1 MVYYNHCL
9 HEINSIGSEKIKEA
23 ESYKGGQLSTMPHH
37 SKTNILELTREQ
49 LVAWL
54 AGRDIA
60 AYRADQI
67 LKWVYL
73 RQIDSFDA
81 MTDLSKGIRGVLAQH
96 FVISRLETAKIE
108 TSKDGSQKYL
118 FKLSDG
124 KHIESVLIPE
134 RDHYTLCVSS
144 QVGCAQG
151 CLFCLTA
158 DGGFERNLS
167 RAEIIAQVRDI
178 KKELGDSRPLRN
190 IVFMGMGEPLA
201 NYTNL
206 TSALDTITNNDYGL
220 RFATR
225 RVTVS
230 TAGLVPRFSSLGR
243 DTKVNLA
250 ISLNVTDNH
259 TRSRLMPI
267 NRKYSLEDLLEACRK
282 YPLPAGRRITFEYIL
297 IDGINDTREDARR
310 LAKLLQP
317 IRCKINL
324 IPFNRHKG
332 CDYKRPPESVI
343 QAFFKILF
351 DKNYT
356 VIIRRSKGQDI
367 SAACGQLRARSLGQG
382 A

>member
-1 MVYYNHCL
+1 MTFL
-9 HEINSIGSEKIKEA
+9 KRKEN
-23 ESYKGGQLSTMPHH
+23 
-37 SKTNILELTREQ
+37 TNIIEFTRAQ

-54 AGRDIA
+54 TEQGIA
-60 AYRADQI
+60 LYRADQI
-67 LKWVYL
+67 LKWIYL
-73 RQIDSFDA
+73 RQADSFNL
-81 MTDLSKGIRGVLAQH
+81 MTDLSKDIRGLLAQH
-96 FVISRLETAKIE
+96 FVIGRLEVDKIE
-108 TSKDGSQKYL
+108 TSRDGSRKYL

-158 DGGFERNLS
+158 TGGFERNLT

-178 KKELGDSRPLRN
+178 KNELDDPEQLRN

-201 NYTNL
+201 NYKNL
-206 TSALDTITNNDYGL
+206 VSALDTLTDNDAGL
-220 RFATR
+220 CFATR
-225 RVTVS
+225 RITVS
-230 TAGLVPRFSSLGR
+230 TAGLVPKLAALGR

-250 ISLNVTDNH
+250 ISLNAIDND

-267 NRKYSLEDLLEACRK
+267 NRVYPLESLLKACRQ

-297 IDGINDTREDARR
+297 LKGINDSESDARR
-310 LAKLLQP
+310 LVKLLQP
-317 IRCKINL
+317 IRCKLNL
-324 IPFNRHKG
+324 IPFNPHEG
-332 CDYKRPPESVI
+332 CDFERPAESVI
-343 QAFFKILF
+343 QAFFDILF
-351 DKNYT
+351 AKNYT

-367 SAACGQLRARSLGQG
+367 SAACGQLKARSAGQS

>member
-1 MVYYNHCL
+1 M
-9 HEINSIGSEKIKEA
+9 
-23 ESYKGGQLSTMPHH
+23 
-37 SKTNILELTREQ
+37 
-49 LVAWL
+49 
-54 AGRDIA
+54 
-60 AYRADQI
+60 
-67 LKWVYL
+67 
-73 RQIDSFDA
+73 
-81 MTDLSKGIRGVLAQH
+81 LAQH
-96 FVISRLETAKIE
+96 FVIKRLKVAKLEI
-108 TSKDGSQKYL
+108 SKDGSQKYL

-158 DGGFERNLS
+158 AGGFERNLT
-167 RAEIIAQVRDI
+167 RAEIVAQVRDI
-178 KKELGDSRPLRN
+178 KKELGDSEQLRN

-201 NYTNL
+201 NYNNL
-206 TSALDTITNNDYGL
+206 VSALDTITNNDYGL
-220 RFATR
+220 RFSTR
-225 RVTVS
+225 RITVS

-250 ISLNVTDNH
+250 ISLNATDNH

-267 NRKYSLEDLLEACRK
+267 NRKYPLENLLKACRQ

-297 IDGINDTREDARR
+297 INGINDTKDDARR

-324 IPFNRHKG
+324 IPFNRHAG
-332 CDYKRPPESVI
+332 CDFERPPESVT

-367 SAACGQLRARSLGQG
+367 AAACGQLRARSEGQG

>member
-1 MVYYNHCL
+1 MTMNL
-9 HEINSIGSEKIKEA
+9 EK
-23 ESYKGGQLSTMPHH
+23 Q
-37 SKTNILELTREQ
+37 NILELDRAE
-49 LVAWL
+49 LVVWL
-54 AGRDIA
+54 DDQGVE

-67 LKWVYL
+67 LKWIYT
-73 RQIDSFDA
+73 RQTDSFDR
-81 MTDLSKGIRGVLAQH
+81 MTDLSQNLRTRLAEH
-96 FVISRLETAKIE
+96 FTIDRLTAEHIA
-108 TSKDGSQKYL
+108 TSKDGTRKYVFQL
-118 FKLSDG
+118 KDG

-134 RDHYTLCVSS
+134 RDHYTLCISS
-144 QVGCAQG
+144 QVGCAQDCG
-151 CLFCLTA
+151 FCLTA
-158 DGGFERNLS
+158 QIGFQRNLS
-167 RAEIIAQVRDI
+167 RAEIISQLRDI
-178 KKELGDSRPLRN
+178 KVDLKDPKSLTNL
-190 IVFMGMGEPLA
+190 VFMGMGEPLA
-201 NYTNL
+201 NYNNL
-206 TSALDTITNNDYGL
+206 IDALETITNNDYGL

-225 RVTVS
+225 RITVS

-243 DTKVNLA
+243 DSKVNLA
-250 ISLNVTDNH
+250 ISLNATDNH

>member
-1 MVYYNHCL
+1 MTL
-9 HEINSIGSEKIKEA
+9 HNSS
-23 ESYKGGQLSTMPHH
+23 
-37 SKTNILELTREQ
+37 TNIIEFTREQ

-54 AGRDIA
+54 IERDIA
-60 AYRADQI
+60 TYRADQI
-67 LKWVYL
+67 LKWIYMH
-73 RQIDSFDA
+73 QADSFDL
-81 MTDLSKGIRGVLAQH
+81 MTNLSKDIRRLLAQH
-96 FVISRLETAKIE
+96 FDIGRLEAEKIE
-108 TSKDGSQKYL
+108 TSRDGSRKYL

-158 DGGFERNLS
+158 TGGFERNLT

-178 KKELGDSRPLRN
+178 KNELDDPEQLRN

-201 NYTNL
+201 NYKNL
-206 TSALDTITNNDYGL
+206 VSALDTITDNDTGL

-225 RVTVS
+225 RITIS
-230 TAGLVPRFSSLGR
+230 TAGLATRFGALGR

-250 ISLNVTDNH
+250 ISLNATDND

-267 NRKYSLEDLLEACRK
+267 NRNYPLEVLLKACRTF
-282 YPLPAGRRITFEYIL
+282 PLPAGRRITFEYIL
-297 IDGINDTREDARR
+297 IKGLNDSEDDARR
-310 LAKLLQP
+310 LARLLQP

-324 IPFNRHKG
+324 IPFNIHEG
-332 CDYKRPPESVI
+332 CDYERPPESDI
-343 QAFFKILF
+343 QAFYKILF

-367 SAACGQLRARSLGQG
+367 SAACGQLRARSAALRE
-382 A
+382 